1 MTLDQIIESDIDL
14 VKNNPQLFDKDFLKK
29 NN

>member
-14 VKNNPQLFDKDFLKK
+14 AKNNPQFFDKDVMK
-29 NN
+29 NNN